1 MAIAR
6 RAGQVVVTDID
17 DADSAPVIIAIE
29 NTGRS
34 AKAIRSEVA
43 DAASVDALIQFAVD
57 TYGGLGVAVNNAG
70 IGGPLN
76 PMGGGG

>member
-6 RAGQVVVTDID
+6 RAGQVVVTDSD

-29 NTGRS
+29 NIGRS
-34 AKAIRSEVA
+34 AKAIRSEVV
-43 DAASVDALIQFAVD
+43 DAASVDTLIQFALD

-70 IGGPLN
+70 IGVPLN
-76 PMGGGG
+76 PTGGGG